1 MGNLLTPFKKFLSNK
16 NTVTIIGVLLG
27 VVVLYLGYTW
37 RVNQSLQP
45 TNLPYAKRT
54 LKPGEP
60 ITEDAVGLTEVPGDL
75 VKSMGGNVITTV
87 NCASEDSDD
96 CIVGRLVSY
105 DSKIAEFSFFF
116 KENVMKKSEKP
127 DSVFS
132 SIADGE
138 TIFWLPVDNNSTY
151 GNSIF
156 PGNKIDLYMTA
167 VDDDQL
173 LIFGRLISSI
183 KVLAVKD
190 DEGNNVFA
198 DSSNVGTPA
207 VLLFSVPE
215 EFFLLLEKAKRLE
228 GIELVPVP
236 RNASYSSSAA
246 AKKVENDYLREYI
259 LAKTVSIPNE
269 NTDIVT
275 DDNSSNK
282 D

>member
-1 MGNLLTPFKKFLSNK
+1 MGNLLTPFKKILSNK

-54 LKPGEP
+54 LKAGEV

-75 VKSMGGNVITTV
+75 VKSMGSSVITTV
-87 NCASEDSDD
+87 NCASEDSDS

-105 DSKIAEFSFFF
+105 DSKISEFSFFF
-116 KENVMKKSEKP
+116 KTNVMKSSDKP
-127 DSVFS
+127 DSIFS
-132 SIADGE
+132 NIPDGE

-151 GNSIF
+151 GNSIY

-167 VDDDQL
+167 RDEDDL

-190 DEGNNVFA
+190 DEGNNVFT
-198 DSSNVGTPA
+198 DRSNVGQPS

-215 EFFLLLEKAKRLE
+215 EYFLLLEKAKRLD

-246 AKKVENDYLREYI
+246 AKKVENDYLREFI

-275 DDNSSNK
+275 ENGEK
-282 D
+282 DK